1 MKNPEDNLIVVM
13 TGKEITKLYK
23 TLLEIVEDLQ
33 KDHEIMLEKVANKND
48 LEFANNVNYFTK
60 AKYEQLR
67 KRFLN
72 IYVGQKEKEKD
83 NTSEEKNRTQEFMY
97 YIEMPDSS
105 SRDLLFRLRQRS
117 YKVPSNF
124 RRDDAISE
132 V

>member
-1 MKNPEDNLIVVM
+1 MKVDYIIPPKI
-13 TGKEITKLYK
+13 IQSFTKLLLIQPMPKLRDDLDFILRVFQYIELYLSKKLK
-23 TLLEIVEDLQ
+23 TTPGEA
-33 KDHEIMLEKVANKND
+33 K
-48 LEFANNVNYFTK
+48 
-60 AKYEQLR
+60 KYEQLR